1 MKEPQ
6 QKIKSLTGVKNAVLK
21 HKKVWLTMDGKTWVY
36 AEKRAGNILYVNFGL
51 DDHETTDFH
60 LGLTDIF
67 DFLTDDR

>member
-1 MKEPQ
+1 
-6 QKIKSLTGVKNAVLK
+6 
-21 HKKVWLTMDGKTWVY
+21 MDGKTWVY